1 MKKIIQYGGNINQ
14 TDAFGYTPLHIC
26 LSYKDRPENVTY
38 LKNRLE
44 IAEMLMNMGADADIR
59 TVNKMTLLM
68 IALRGNCPEHVSLVL
83 NLCPPDV
90 TAVDK
95 FGRTALHHCI
105 IKAKELKGLKEDLEE
120 SEIKHNQE
128 IFDMLNTSKMDPDSI
143 CLYGK
148 KVVNYKAEESTRLM
162 EDVID
167 RQINDSQEIFNML
180 INSKIDPDSMDVFGK
195 KAVYYTNFLDQ
206 QQRELFQQQLK
217 DKQDEKVR

>member
-1 MKKIIQYGGNINQ
+1 MNNGADVNEKTSRDGNTLIHALKKFNETDVTSNFKERFESSLNILLKRGMDINVTTYTGHTIFHDILCGSHSKETVKKIIQYGGNINQ
-14 TDAFGYTPLHIC
+14 RDVFGYTPLHIC
-26 LSYKDRPENVTY
+26 LSYKDLPENVTY

-128 IFDMLNTSKMDPDSI
+128 IFDMLNTSKMDPDSMS
-143 CLYGK
+143 LW
-148 KVVNYKAEESTRLM
+148 
-162 EDVID
+162 
-167 RQINDSQEIFNML
+167 
-180 INSKIDPDSMDVFGK
+180 
-195 KAVYYTNFLDQ
+195 
-206 QQRELFQQQLK
+206 
-217 DKQDEKVR
+217 